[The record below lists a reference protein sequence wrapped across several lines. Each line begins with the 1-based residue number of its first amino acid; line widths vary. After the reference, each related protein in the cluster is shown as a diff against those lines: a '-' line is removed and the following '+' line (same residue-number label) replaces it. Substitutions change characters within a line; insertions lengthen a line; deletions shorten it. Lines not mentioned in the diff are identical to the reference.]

1 MTLLRF
7 AFFTT
12 ALALVFLL
20 MGCGSDAPPAEDT
33 ASEAPTQM
41 APAGPSTGLQTSTE
55 PEPAP
60 DLTLQTMDGET
71 LNLAERPGEVL
82 IVNFWAT
89 WCPPCREEIPD
100 LVDLQAELGERGLTV
115 VGIALDE
122 EGEDVV
128 RPFLEEYE
136 VNYPIVLD
144 TTTTVSQE
152 FGDVMGLPTT
162 FVIGPDSQIRRRIL
176 GLFPVDDL
184 KPTLIKMLDEGA
196 PTS

>member
-1 MTLLRF
+1 MTPLRF

-41 APAGPSTGLQTSTE
+41 APAGPSTGLQASTE

-115 VGIALDE
+115 VGVALDE

-176 GLFPVDDL
+176 GIFPVDDL